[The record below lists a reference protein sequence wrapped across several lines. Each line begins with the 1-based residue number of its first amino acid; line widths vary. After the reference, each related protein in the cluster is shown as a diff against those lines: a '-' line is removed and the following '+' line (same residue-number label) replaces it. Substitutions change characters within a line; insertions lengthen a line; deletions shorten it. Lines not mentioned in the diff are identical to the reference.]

1 MRSSR
6 VALMTVRA
14 TGLLLIVLGA
24 LFWAGRARSLIP
36 VHMLL
41 GLILVLALWMLGVQA
56 ARAGAGTGFVL
67 FTAAWGLA
75 VLVLGMVQTRIAPGA
90 LHWTVQALHL
100 VVGLAAMGLAE
111 GLARRI
117 RVARSAASA

>member
-14 TGLLLIVLGA
+14 TGLLLILLGA
-24 LFWAGRARSLIP
+24 LFWAGRARALIP

-41 GLILVLALWMLGVQA
+41 GLILVLALWVLGVQA
-56 ARAGAGTGFVL
+56 ARAGAGMGFVL

-75 VLVLGMVQTRIAPGA
+75 
-90 LHWTVQALHL
+90 
-100 VVGLAAMGLAE
+100 E
-111 GLARRI
+111 GLAGRI